1 MDLVA
6 IISFCILLLLAYV
19 FDISSSKTK
28 IPSVILLLS
37 LGFLVK
43 QVVNIF
49 KFKIPDLNPTLPFL
63 GTIGLVLIVLE
74 SSLEL
79 ELNKSKL
86 YFIWKSFILALLPM
100 LVTSFGLA
108 FAFQYF
114 GGYSFKDSL
123 SNTIPLAI
131 ISSAI
136 AIPSSNNLLKS
147 DKTFIVY
154 ESSFSDILGVIL
166 FNLIITNNNFGF
178 KLVGHFIFEV
188 FFIIVISCG
197 TTLGLAFFLSKIKH
211 HIKFIP
217 MILMIL
223 LIYSISKMFHLP
235 ALIFILFFGLF
246 LCNIDKFKNYRFINI
261 FNTIAFYKEVRRFKI
276 LASEFSFLIRALF
289 FLLFGYLIETNELF
303 NENTIFEALCI
314 TAGIFIIRALFL
326 KLLKLPINPL
336 LYIAPRGLISILL
349 FLSIP
354 EVQKIEIANK
364 SLLIQVIILTAM
376 IMMFGLMKC
385 KNNDTKT
392 TENNTADKAI

>member
-1 MDLVA
+1 MDLVV

-43 QVVNIF
+43 QVVDIF
-49 KFKIPDLNPTLPFL
+49 KFRIIDLSPILPFL

-100 LVTSFGLA
+100 LLTSLGLSIA
-108 FAFQYF
+108 FLYI

-123 SNTIPLAI
+123 CNAIPLAI

-136 AIPSSNNLLKS
+136 AIPSSNNLLNQE
-147 DKTFIVY
+147 KTFITY

-166 FNLIITNNNFGF
+166 FNFIATNKNLGF
-178 KLVGHFIFEV
+178 QLVGHFFFEI
-188 FFIIVISCG
+188 FIIIAISCG

-223 LIYSISKMFHLP
+223 LIYSISKIYHLP

-246 LCNIDKFKNYRFINI
+246 LCNIDKFKNYKFIKL

-276 LASEFSFLIRALF
+276 LTSEFSFLIRALF
-289 FLLFGYLIETNELF
+289 FLLFGFLIESSELL

-314 TAGIFIIRALFL
+314 TAGIFIIRAIFL
-326 KLLKLPINPL
+326 KVFKLPMNPL

-376 IMMFGLMKC
+376 IMMFGLIKY
-385 KNNDTKT
+385 KNNETKS
-392 TENNTADKAI
+392 TEKNAADKAI